1 MDTQYQADRLRIIVI
16 IRIRYDVRV
25 FDVYKPCCAS
35 VASSVTLILGE
46 KVESGG
52 RETCAARY
60 PHIVEESGGK
70 RNSGGGRRA
79 SFEEKDVREDCM
91 HA

>member
-25 FDVYKPCCAS
+25 FDVYKACCAI
-35 VASSVTLILGE
+35 VASSVTFILGE
-46 KVESGG
+46 KVESGE

-60 PHIVEESGGK
+60 P
-70 RNSGGGRRA
+70 R
-79 SFEEKDVREDCM
+79 
-91 HA
+91 

>member
-25 FDVYKPCCAS
+25 FDVYKACCAI
-35 VASSVTLILGE
+35 VASSVTFILGE

-60 PHIVEESGGK
+60 P
-70 RNSGGGRRA
+70 R
-79 SFEEKDVREDCM
+79 
-91 HA
+91 